1 VNLGLV
7 DATTFKISFFK
18 FCIAVNRIDTHN
30 HPTCSFNVRRGL
42 VLKEI
47 HKRVQENPT
56 LPVRRVYDDVIQI
69 DSGDS
74 DDCPTFSNVR
84 SRAKRFRSKFM
95 PAIPRTIQDVVV
107 DGDWA
112 KTWKGRKFLTYQDN
126 NMGLAVF
133 TTKRLLKALQ
143 KADCLYVDGT
153 FRTAPRPYQQ
163 FLTIH
168 GKLNG
173 FVVPMVFVLM
183 TGKTSFQYRRVF
195 AHVKQQ
201 VLLVTRQ
208 PLTATK
214 VVCDF
219 EKSLHIAVHFEFPRA
234 KLLGC
239 HFHFGQSLWRKIQK
253 VGLSANYDNDRC
265 FKKTIRKFMSMGF
278 LPSLLVRQN
287 FGLLRNCARVQR
299 LINTYPR
306 LDNWLDYVDT
316 IYVNRNALF
325 PPATWNV
332 FDRDR
337 DTRTNN
343 HVEGEWVP
351 VLELKE
357 C

>member
-1 VNLGLV
+1 M
-7 DATTFKISFFK
+7 
-18 FCIAVNRIDTHN
+18 NRVDTHN
-30 HPTCSFNVRRGL
+30 HPTCSFEVRRGL
-42 VLKEI
+42 VLKEMN
-47 HKRVQENPT
+47 KRIQQNPT
-56 LPVRRVYDDVIQI
+56 LPVRRVYEDVIQI

-74 DDCPTFSNVR
+74 DDCPIFTNVR

-95 PAIPRTIQDVVV
+95 PSIPRNIQDVVV
-107 DGDWA
+107 DGVWA

-126 NMGLAVF
+126 NIGVAVF
-133 TTKRLLKALQ
+133 TTKRLCKALQ

-153 FRTAPRPYQQ
+153 FRTAPHPYKQ

-201 VLLVTRQ
+201 VLLVTGQ
-208 PLTATK
+208 PLAPTK

-219 EKSLHIAVHFEFPRA
+219 EKSLHIAVQFEFPRA

-239 HFHFGQSLWRKIQK
+239 HFHFGQSLWRRIQK
-253 VGLSANYDNDRC
+253 LGLSENYKNDRRL
-265 FKKTIRKFMSMGF
+265 KKQIRKFMSIGF

-287 FGLLRNCARVQR
+287 FGLLRTSARVQR
-299 LINTYPR
+299 LVITYPR
-306 LDNWLDYVDT
+306 LDNWLDYIDM

-325 PPATWNV
+325 PPTTWNV
-332 FDRDR
+332 YDRSSY
-337 DTRTNN
+337 TRTNN
-343 HVEGEWVP
+343 HVEGELVQ
-351 VLELKE
+351 KF
-357 C
+357 